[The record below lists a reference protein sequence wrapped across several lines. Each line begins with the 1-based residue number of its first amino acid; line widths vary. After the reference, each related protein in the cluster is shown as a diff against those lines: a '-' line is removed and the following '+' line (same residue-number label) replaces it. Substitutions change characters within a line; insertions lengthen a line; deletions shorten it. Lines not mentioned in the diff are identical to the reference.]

1 MANEQ
6 AQDTNSEKPL
16 DLADEPELNLVNP
29 AFIQAVT
36 AMMMRAKNSGMHPVT
51 ICASLLGATVSFART
66 HAEAKLEDI
75 FQTVQFVWNM
85 ADEVDKQQKGNTP
98 P

>member
-1 MANEQ
+1 MSDEQ
-6 AQDTNSEKPL
+6 TVQDITTEP
-16 DLADEPELNLVNP
+16 EPELNLVSP
-29 AFIQAVT
+29 AFIEAVT

-66 HAEAKLEDI
+66 HADAKLEDI

-85 ADEVDKQQKGNTP
+85 ADEVDKLQKGKTP